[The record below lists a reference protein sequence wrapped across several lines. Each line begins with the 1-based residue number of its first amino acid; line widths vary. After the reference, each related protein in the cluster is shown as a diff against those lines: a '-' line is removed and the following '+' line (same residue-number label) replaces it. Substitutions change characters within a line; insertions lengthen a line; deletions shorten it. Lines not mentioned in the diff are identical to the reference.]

1 MSVYE
6 FKIVPVPRKTPG
18 LALFRN
24 DAAAMTLPAAINA
37 LAGDGWT
44 FVRTD
49 RLPVP
54 ARSRPFP
61 GLPLRRDVLVFR
73 RPRTKQMRRALGP
86 ERQSAGNPAAFVRDA
101 KEFAEGIGP
110 LGLARAA

>member
-6 FKIVPVPRKTPG
+6 FKIVPVPRKTLG
-18 LALFRN
+18 LALFGN
-24 DAAAMTLPAAINA
+24 DPAAMTLPAAINA

-49 RLPVP
+49 RLAVP
-54 ARSRPFP
+54 PRARRLP
-61 GLPLRRDVLVFR
+61 GIGRRRDVLVFR
-73 RPRTKQMRRALGP
+73 RPRARQMRQALGP
-86 ERQSAGNPAAFVRDA
+86 DRQGAGNPAAFVRDA
-101 KEFAEGIGP
+101 REFAEGIGP